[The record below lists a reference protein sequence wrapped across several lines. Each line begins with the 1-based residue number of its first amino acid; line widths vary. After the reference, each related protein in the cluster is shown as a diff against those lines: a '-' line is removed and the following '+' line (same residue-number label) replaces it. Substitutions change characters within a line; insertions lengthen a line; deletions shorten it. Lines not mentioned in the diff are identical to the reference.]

1 VSAAKE
7 KNAVAAF
14 ERLRDTE
21 EATPEN
27 RITVSRML
35 LETGRASDALLVL
48 KEIPPRVD
56 ESIELRLLRSA
67 AYSANGDNANA
78 IEQCDVALNKE
89 PNNVRVQYRMA
100 QLKGKTRP

>member
-1 VSAAKE
+1 ME

-14 ERLRDTE
+14 ERLQDTE

-27 RITVSRML
+27 RITVSRVL
-35 LETGRASDALLVL
+35 LETGRANEALLVL
-48 KEIPPRVD
+48 KEIPSGVD

-67 AYSANGDNANA
+67 AYAAKGDYANA
-78 IEQCDVALNKE
+78 IEQCDVALSKE
-89 PNNVRVQYRMA
+89 PKNVRVQYRMA